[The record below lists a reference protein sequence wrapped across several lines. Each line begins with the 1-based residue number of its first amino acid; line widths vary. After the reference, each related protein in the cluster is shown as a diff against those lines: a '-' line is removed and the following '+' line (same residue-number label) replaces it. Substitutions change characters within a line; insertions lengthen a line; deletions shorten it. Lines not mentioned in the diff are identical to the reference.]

1 MYLDIEVQA
10 DRYEVEQELLQE
22 MAKENFFENRMKRQP
37 RQMNERERASLKA
50 FNEQLENSFKK

>member
-1 MYLDIEVQA
+1 MYLDIEVLA

-22 MAKENFFENRMKRQP
+22 MAKEEFNKSQQP

-50 FNEQLENSFKK
+50 FNEKLENSFKK

>member
-22 MAKENFFENRMKRQP
+22 IAKEDFENWEIVRRFTPQGHDDLP
-37 RQMNERERASLKA
+37 
-50 FNEQLENSFKK
+50 F

>member
-22 MAKENFFENRMKRQP
+22 LAQENYESKLRI
-37 RQMNERERASLKA
+37 
-50 FNEQLENSFKK
+50 

>member
-22 MAKENFFENRMKRQP
+22 LAQENFENGEIIQIVTP
-37 RQMNERERASLKA
+37 QESNDLP
-50 FNEQLENSFKK
+50 F

>member
-22 MAKENFFENRMKRQP
+22 LAQENFESKLRI
-37 RQMNERERASLKA
+37 
-50 FNEQLENSFKK
+50 

>member
-1 MYLDIEVQA
+1 MYLDIEIQA

-22 MAKENFFENRMKRQP
+22 MAKEEFSKKHQP
-37 RQMNERERASLKA
+37 RQMNERERASLKI

>member
-1 MYLDIEVQA
+1 MYLDIEVLG

-22 MAKENFFENRMKRQP
+22 MAKEEFNKNLQP
-37 RQMNERERASLKA
+37 RQMNERERASLKI

>member
-1 MYLDIEVQA
+1 MYLDLEVQA

-22 MAKENFFENRMKRQP
+22 IAKEEFNKNQQP
-37 RQMNERERASLKA
+37 RQMNERERVSLKA

>member
-22 MAKENFFENRMKRQP
+22 IAKENFENGEIVHIFTPQ
-37 RQMNERERASLKA
+37 
-50 FNEQLENSFKK
+50 ENDDLPF

>member
-22 MAKENFFENRMKRQP
+22 LSQENFENGEIIHIITPQESNDLP
-37 RQMNERERASLKA
+37 
-50 FNEQLENSFKK
+50 F